1 MAFTDDD
8 KIVIK
13 FLRQNKHY
21 AAKRFISEFPEKRWS
36 LTSLKRLIRKIDAT
50 GTTER
55 TKGRPSGRPRTARKV
70 HNIDSVDKLA
80 LSQEDKPGTHSTQR
94 VTCCIRLVVRTL

>member
-1 MAFTDDD
+1 MFVDFTETIDSKDRCDWDD
-8 KIVIK
+8 
-13 FLRQNKHY
+13 
-21 AAKRFISEFPEKRWS
+21 
-36 LTSLKRLIRKIDAT
+36 
-50 GTTER
+50 ER

-80 LSQEDKPGTHSTQR
+80 LSQEDKPGTHSTQK

>member
-13 FLRQNKHY
+13 FLRQNKRY
-21 AAKRFISEFPEKRWS
+21 AAKRFISEFREKRWS

-55 TKGRPSGRPRTARKV
+55 TKGSGRPRTARKV

-80 LSQEDKPGTHSTQR
+80 LSQEDKPGTHSTER
-94 VTCCIRLVVRTL
+94 NCA

>member
-21 AAKRFISEFPEKRWS
+21 GAKRFISEFPEKRWS
-36 LTSLKRLIRKIDAT
+36 LSSLKRLIRKIDAT

-55 TKGRPSGRPRTARKV
+55 TKGSGRPRTARKV

-80 LSQEDKPGTHSTQR
+80 LSQEDKPGTHSTQ
-94 VTCCIRLVVRTL
+94 TDLLYRLVVRTLQ